1 MATYDVL
8 PGSMNIELKSGASF
22 GVVVNFSGQ
31 TLTSSTATSTISS
44 LVTGQTVAA
53 IQTVVLNNEN
63 ISLSLSAAGVT
74 AIPKGSYRWDHRWYQ
89 PGGTIRPILS
99 GIVEVT

>member
-22 GVVVNFSGQ
+22 GVVVNFAGQ

-53 IQTVVLNNEN
+53 IQTVILDNEN
-63 ISLSLSAAGVT
+63 VSLSLSAAGVT
-74 AIPKGSYRWDHRWYQ
+74 AIPKGSYRWNHRWAQ
-89 PGGTIRPILS
+89 PGGIIRPILS

>member
-8 PGSMNIELKSGASF
+8 PGAMNIDLKSGASF

-53 IQTVVLNNEN
+53 IQTVILNNQD
-63 ISLSLSAAGVT
+63 ISLVLSANAVS

-89 PGGTIRPILS
+89 PGGIVRPILS
-99 GIVEVT
+99 GIVEVR

>member
-44 LVTGQTVAA
+44 LVTGQTVAT
-53 IQTVVLNNEN
+53 IQTVILNNEN
-63 ISLSLSAAGVT
+63 VSLSLSASGVT
-74 AIPKGSYRWDHRWYQ
+74 EIPKGSYRWDHRWYQ
-89 PGGTIRPILS
+89 PGGIVRPILS
-99 GIVEVT
+99 GIVEVK